1 MSPADNSLADEAFIR
16 LLTEVGRKLVLME
29 AKEQISF
36 DFDEVMPD
44 IETSTKTSKI
54 ESPTKLSKIEPVAT
68 MSTSETPTTTSNV
81 EIRTKMTRMGPIE
94 KVEKW
99 RENQQLSIEEVKKA
113 AVGVVS
119 NLPSCYGSC
128 PTR

>member
-1 MSPADNSLADEAFIR
+1 MSSTDNLLADEAFIR

-29 AKEQISF
+29 AKEQLSF
-36 DFDEVMPD
+36 DFDEVMPN

-54 ESPTKLSKIEPVAT
+54 ESPTKLSKVEPFAT
-68 MSTSETPTTTSNV
+68 TSTSQTPTTSNV
-81 EIRTKMTRMGPIE
+81 DIRTKMTRMGPIE

>member
-44 IETSTKTSKI
+44 IETSVKTSKI
-54 ESPTKLSKIEPVAT
+54 ESPTKLSKVEPFAT
-68 MSTSETPTTTSNV
+68 TSTSQTPTTSNV
-81 EIRTKMTRMGPIE
+81 DIRTKMARMGPIE